1 MLINSIRLQA
11 LPPLSLYIHFP
22 WCVRKC
28 PYCDFNSH
36 EKKAEIDE
44 AGYIDVLIQDLE
56 MTLPLI
62 WGRSVQTIFM
72 GGGTPSLF
80 SAPALERLLSAI
92 RARVRLDPQA
102 EITLEA
108 NPGTFERAKFKDYR
122 AAGINRL
129 SIGVQ
134 SFSTQHLQQL
144 GRIHDGHDAHNA
156 IDIAHQYFDNFN
168 IDLMYALPKQTMQ
181 QAKADI
187 DAAIQTKAPH
197 ISAYQLT
204 LEPNTLF
211 HRYPPL
217 LPDEDIAAA
226 MQDMLEIKLAAL
238 GYQHYETSAFAQ
250 PKHRARHNMNYWQFG
265 DYVGIGAG
273 AHAKIS
279 FPDKIIRQMRYKQP
293 TQYLRQVKQGTPI
306 QTEQLLTPAELPFE
320 FMMNAMRLTEGMLLS
335 MFTERTGLP
344 LTVILKQLDQLEAQ
358 GFIWRDHQKLHP
370 TLQGQRFLNTA
381 LQIFLPD

>member
-1 MLINSIRLQA
+1 MTLNPIRLQA

-44 AGYIDVLIQDLE
+44 AGYIDALIQDLE

-144 GRIHDGHDAHNA
+144 GRIHDAQDAYNA

-344 LTVILKQLDQLEAQ
+344 LTAILKQLDQLEAQ